1 MQGATPDLTAL
12 DDRWHALSDCCML
25 GVQKVAPMKLRMPVV
40 RPKLSMM
47 AAAPRSA
54 AAAAWR
60 A

>member
-1 MQGATPDLTAL
+1 M
-12 DDRWHALSDCCML
+12 WS
-25 GVQKVAPMKLRMPVV
+25 QKVARTKLRMPVV

-54 AAAAWR
+54 TASAWK